1 MKKILV
7 LLAAA
12 GLLATGVTRAE
23 TLSGEEK
30 SPHYSSGEIVVTA
43 GRVEELKK
51 EVTSSVLVI
60 SREEIKESPATDLG
74 ELLAEKSIGNIQ
86 KYPGANTTIGIRGF
100 RSDAHGND
108 LKGKV
113 LILLNGRRAGT
124 GNLAKLSTSNVE
136 RIEIIRGPAAVQ
148 YGSAAMGG
156 VVNVITA
163 KGKGVPSLFAQHMQG
178 SDDFQ
183 ETSAGMSGTLGRFDY
198 SGSLSFSDRED
209 YTTASGETY
218 YNTAYNGK
226 VVASLN
232 AGYEFLDG
240 HRIGVVVN
248 HFDIDRTGSPSYF
261 VRNDRSSYIEEQ
273 NRSVDIIYTGKPSE
287 GYWSWMARY
296 FVGEDFYGYRSP
308 SISYSSDRSVDQ
320 KGAQGQVT
328 FSPEWLSVTAGFD
341 WLDYVVEST
350 MAPRESEYEN
360 PAAFLLLKKG
370 FLDDMLVVSGGL
382 RYDKYDVRIDNG
394 EGNHESTD
402 NINGSVGLAY
412 NPADGFKLRV
422 NYADGFRMPS
432 AGELAG
438 YYPYWGGGFY
448 EGNPDLKPEKS
459 STIEFGADYQSGGV
473 TTSLTWFHSDFRDK
487 IQESGLDSGNRT
499 WVNLGG
505 ATIAGVEG
513 EFSYAGMYPFTG
525 SNLSFTPFVSFTWLS
540 EYNDDDTGDYL
551 LYTPEWNASGG
562 IRVKNESGFKGV
574 FTLAYFGKKYVQDY
588 VTSWAGDVIAKEG
601 FTVANLVIS
610 KKFTLDRE
618 YGRGFTITGEIENLF
633 DRDYEYV
640 NGYPM
645 PGRSFNLGLRVDI

>member
-12 GLLATGVTRAE
+12 GLLTTGVTRAE
-23 TLSGEEK
+23 TLPDKEK

-51 EVTSSVLVI
+51 EVTSSVTVI
-60 SREEIKESPATDLG
+60 LREEIEESPASDLG

-86 KYPGANTTIGIRGF
+86 KYPGANTTVGIRGF

-108 LKGKV
+108 LKGKI

-124 GNLAKLSTSNVE
+124 GNLAKLSTANVE

-163 KGKGVPSLFAQHMQG
+163 KGKGVPSLFAQHLQG
-178 SDDFQ
+178 SDDFH

-198 SGSLSFSDRED
+198 SGSLSFSDRGD

-218 YNTAYNGK
+218 YNTAYNDK

-240 HRIGVVVN
+240 NRIGVVIN
-248 HFDIDRTGSPSYF
+248 HFEIDRTGSPSYL
-261 VRNDRSSYIEEQ
+261 VSNDRTSYIEQ
-273 NRSVDIIYTGKPSE
+273 QSRSVDIIYTGKPSE

-308 SISYSSDRSVDQ
+308 STAYSSDRRVDQ

-370 FLDDMLVVSGGL
+370 FLDDMLVVSGGV
-382 RYDKYDVRIDNG
+382 RYDSYDVRIENG
-394 EGNHESTD
+394 EGNNESTD
-402 NINGSVGLAY
+402 NVNGSFGLAY
-412 NPADGFKLRV
+412 NPADGLKFRV

-432 AGELAG
+432 AGELTG

-499 WVNLGG
+499 WMNLGG

-513 EFSYAGMYPFTG
+513 EFAYASIYLFAG
-525 SNLSFTPFVSFTWLS
+525 SSLSFTPFVSFTWLS

-562 IRVKNESGFKGV
+562 IRVNHESGFKGV
-574 FTLAYFGKKYVQDY
+574 FKLAHFGKNYVQDY
-588 VTSWAGDVIAKEG
+588 VTSWAGDVITKEG
-601 FTVANLVIS
+601 FTVANLVLS

-618 YGRGFTITGEIENLF
+618 YGRGVTIKGEIENLF